1 LATIHY
7 HNQSKSILVGIAVAV
22 YVALVGVDVVVG
34 VAFVGVAA
42 IVVLVDDANT
52 NS

>member
-1 LATIHY
+1 MATIHY

-34 VAFVGVAA
+34 VAFVAA